1 MPPKL
6 RKTDPSSQPTFVFKG
21 TVQELKS
28 ATMTEVPI
36 SARTIVVSV
45 DQVLEAPK
53 NLAKLGSHK
62 VTVQLSGKQKARV
75 GQEMIFYTQGWIFG
89 HGVAVQ
95 SLNEETIMQS
105 KAHAAMLS
113 RGGDPVEHKRSREVQ
128 ARFASADMVVSGKVT
143 AIRLL
148 AEGLKQSKMGTMP
161 PGPVSEHSPHWREAV
176 IEIDQVHKGKHT
188 KKNVVVRFP
197 ASTDVRWYKAP
208 KFEAGH
214 QGYFMLHKT
223 PMARRTTPRKAR
235 GKAAK
240 PEAIEEV
247 YTALH
252 PLDFQPYSQQGGV
265 RQIIESQRA

>member
-1 MPPKL
+1 MPAKSRKTDP
-6 RKTDPSSQPTFVFKG
+6 KTDPSSQPTFVFKG

-28 ATMTEVPI
+28 ATMTEVPV
-36 SARTIVVSV
+36 SARTIVASV

-53 NLAKLGSHK
+53 NLAKLGGHR
-62 VTVQLSGKQKARV
+62 VTVELSGKQKARV

-95 SLNEETIMQS
+95 SLNEEPIMQS
-105 KAHAAMLS
+105 KAHAAL
-113 RGGDPVEHKRSREVQ
+113 
-128 ARFASADMVVSGKVT
+128 
-143 AIRLL
+143 LL
-148 AEGLKQSKMGTMP
+148 AEAIKQSKTGTAP
-161 PGPVSEHSPHWREAV
+161 SRPVSEHSPHWREAV
-176 IEIDQVHKGKHT
+176 IEIDEVHKGKHT
-188 KKNVVVRFP
+188 KKNVVIRFP

-214 QGYFMLHKT
+214 QGYFMLRKT
-223 PMARRTTPRKAR
+223 PMAKGTAPRGAK

-240 PEAIEEV
+240 PETVEEV

-265 RQIIESQRA
+265 RQIIESQKA

>member
-1 MPPKL
+1 MPANS
-6 RKTDPSSQPTFVFKG
+6 RKTDLSSQPTFVFKG

-28 ATMTEVPI
+28 TTMKEVPV

-53 NLAKLGSHK
+53 NLAKLGGHK

-95 SLNEETIMQS
+95 SLNEEPIMQS
-105 KAHAAMLS
+105 KAHAALLS
-113 RGGDPVEHKRSREVQ
+113 RGGDPVAHKRSREVQ
-128 ARFASADMVVSGKVT
+128 ERFDSADMVVSGKVT
-143 AIRLL
+143 AVRLL
-148 AEGLKQSKMGTMP
+148 ADAIKQSKAGTTP

-176 IEIDQVHKGKHT
+176 IEIDEVHKGKHT
-188 KKNVVVRFP
+188 KKNVVIRFP

-223 PMARRTTPRKAR
+223 PIAKGTAPRAAKGKAR
-235 GKAAK
+235 K
-240 PEAIEEV
+240 PEAAEDV

-252 PLDFQPYSQQGGV
+252 PLDFQPYSQPGGV
-265 RQIIESQRA
+265 RQIIESQKA

>member
-1 MPPKL
+1 MPAKS

-28 ATMTEVPI
+28 STMKEVPI

-53 NLAKLGSHK
+53 NLAKLSGHK

-95 SLNEETIMQS
+95 SLNEEPIMQS
-105 KAHAAMLS
+105 KAHAALLS

-128 ARFASADMVVSGKVT
+128 GRFDSADMVVSGKVT
-143 AIRLL
+143 AVRLL
-148 AEGLKQSKMGTMP
+148 ADAIKQSKAGTTP

-176 IEIDQVHKGKHT
+176 IEIDEVHKGKHT
-188 KKNVVVRFP
+188 KKNVVIRFT

-208 KFEAGH
+208 KFQAGH
-214 QGYFMLHKT
+214 QGFFMLRKT
-223 PMARRTTPRKAR
+223 KLTEEPKASRLTQRKAR
-235 GKAAK
+235 AVEPAA
-240 PEAIEEV
+240 AEV
-247 YTALH
+247 FTALH
-252 PLDFQPYSQQGGV
+252 PVDFQPYSQ
-265 RQIIESQRA
+265 